1 MNQNALKELSAAIG
15 HWRAPVIGGDSPH
28 GDMPGD
34 KVQIGPD
41 HIAKA
46 NTIFPLLVPMAA
58 QMAVNGRVVITVC
71 GGSGVGKSEIA
82 SLLSHYFRYAG
93 VGSYT
98 LSGDNYPRRIPMYN
112 DAERLRIFRAAGLRG
127 LVDGGV
133 YTDSVKEILPELWK
147 QETDAEPK
155 LTADYP
161 WLSTYQ
167 QAGRAALQQYLGTD
181 A

>member
-15 HWRAPVIGGDSPH
+15 HWRAPVIGGDIPH

-71 GGSGVGKSEIA
+71 GGSGVLSSAQPARTSADRRTARDTRPGYLCKAVPPKCYIA
-82 SLLSHYFRYAG
+82 TIIAR
-93 VGSYT
+93 
-98 LSGDNYPRRIPMYN
+98 M
-112 DAERLRIFRAAGLRG
+112 
-127 LVDGGV
+127 
-133 YTDSVKEILPELWK
+133 
-147 QETDAEPK
+147 
-155 LTADYP
+155 
-161 WLSTYQ
+161 
-167 QAGRAALQQYLGTD
+167 
-181 A
+181 

>member
-15 HWRAPVIGGDSPH
+15 HWRAPVIGGDIPH

-82 SLLSHYFRYAG
+82 CLDADLESFGFA
-93 VGSYT
+93 VT
-98 LSGDNYPRRIPMYN
+98 VSGN
-112 DAERLRIFRAAGLRG
+112 ASG
-127 LVDGGV
+127 
-133 YTDSVKEILPELWK
+133 KE
-147 QETDAEPK
+147 
-155 LTADYP
+155 
-161 WLSTYQ
+161 TYRFTQ
-167 QAGRAALQQYLGTD
+167 G
-181 A
+181 